1 MSKSKK
7 KGYTARIKLGDILHE
22 IRGLDGVIAEDAACK
37 AVRKLDATYGKIH
50 PIADLRWT
58 VEVEITD
65 PQGNISHHRIQGQIV
80 PAYSVRR

>member
-1 MSKSKK
+1 MTEK
-7 KGYTARIKLGDILHE
+7 KGYTARIKLGDILHV
-22 IRGLDGVIAEDAACK
+22 ISDLDGVIAEDAACK
-37 AVRKLDATYGKIH
+37 AVRKLDASWGVIH
-50 PIADLRWT
+50 PIADLRWI